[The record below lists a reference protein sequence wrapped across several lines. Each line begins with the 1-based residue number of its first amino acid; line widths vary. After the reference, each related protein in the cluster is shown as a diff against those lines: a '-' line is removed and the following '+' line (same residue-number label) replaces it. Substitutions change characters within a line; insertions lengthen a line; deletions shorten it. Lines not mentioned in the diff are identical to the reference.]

1 MKKLLLVS
9 VLVLAIAA
17 PAAFGQLRL
26 EVGACAP
33 LFRGTVS
40 VDDGFTDYVDIIG
53 TEFIPMLDGGV
64 FLQAD
69 AGIVK
74 IGVGVKARSI
84 FLKNVIAYPA
94 AQVEVGLGPVAI
106 DASLGGY
113 YFAGYDF
120 PSKSGSF
127 GQQDALAAELSAWFG
142 LGKDHRL
149 RLGGGLSGLIPLPFD
164 LTHVPYTAFAGLRLV
179 FD

>member
-33 LFRGTVS
+33 LFRGTIS
-40 VDDGFTDYVDIIG
+40 VDDGFSEFVDIIG
-53 TEFIPMLDGGV
+53 TQFIPMLDGGIY
-64 FLQAD
+64 LQAD

-74 IGVGVKARSI
+74 MGVGVKARSI

-94 AQVEVGLGPVAI
+94 AQVEVGIGPVAI

-120 PSKSGSF
+120 TTKDGYF
-127 GQQDALAAELSAWFG
+127 GQKNTLAGELSAWFG
-142 LGKDHRL
+142 FGEGHRL
-149 RLGGGLSGLIPLPFD
+149 RVGGGLSALFGLPFD